1 MMRTAGVNLTRL
13 RRGASLVMLPE
24 SRRARV
30 RPPPDFARADMP
42 KHRWIYAC
50 LWLCFLRWCSLV
62 LAAGQA
68 PAQPGGRYLVD
79 VWENDDGLPQS
90 SIIAMTQTRDG
101 YLWLGTVNGLV
112 RFDGKRFTVFDEDTT
127 PGLGGSPIVSLF
139 EDTRDNLWIGSE
151 GAGVILVG
159 KGGSVTNLGIGRGS
173 RELRISE
180 DASGAVWVCMAD
192 GPLWRCR
199 DGATNSFRS
208 STGYRWVMA
217 EKSGKLW
224 AMAEGQM
231 IEVQT
236 DGDFSRGVLPAQRRG
251 PVENL
256 DWLLASRNGG
266 HWRLANGRIGKWT
279 GDTLDRDF
287 GSNHWSYARVSAAC
301 EDREG
306 NLVVGT
312 LGEGVFVYHLAGGVS
327 SISTNEGL
335 SGNLILSLALDREG
349 TLWVGTDGAG
359 LNRVKPRH
367 FQVVEQ
373 TRGVTVR
380 SVCEDGQGGLWMS
393 FNAVELNAN
402 GAGYVKD
409 GVFRGYG
416 RTEGLFNSS
425 VWSVFVDRKGQVW
438 AGTYGG
444 LFQFINGR
452 FHGIGTVEAGW
463 PRILAI
469 HEDRQGQLWLGAQ
482 AGLVRWAGRDS
493 KVFGRRDGLSAEEV
507 LAMADDSEGNLWI
520 GARGGGLNRLLAGKF
535 TSFHRPDALPA
546 ADISSL
552 YVDADGVLWV
562 GTLGGGL
569 ARFHRGKWTRYTTR
583 EGLVSKSIGY
593 LVEDTQGYLW
603 IGSNQGLMRV
613 KKQALNDCASG
624 ALASLPV
631 RVFGQPDGLP
641 TVECILG
648 SQPGAC
654 RTRDGRLWFP
664 TIKGLAHVDPARIVS
679 NTNPPPVVIESVLVD
694 GAVRSASGLRARPPQ
709 RIVMSP
715 QDERLEIQYTS
726 LNLSASD
733 RARFKHR
740 LEGHETAWAEVG
752 NLRIASYSRL
762 PPGEYRFQVTAC
774 NEDGVW
780 NEMGAEVTLVVEPHY
795 WQTRWFLGLV
805 GAAVLG
811 LVAGAVYY
819 VSTQKL
825 QRQLAGLRQQEALE
839 QERSRIA
846 RDIHDQL
853 GANLTQVSLL
863 GELVE
868 SDKDQPDEVAAHA
881 KQISQTALETSR
893 ALDEIVWTVNP
904 RNDTLDGLVNY
915 ICKYAQDYL
924 AVAGLRYRLDVPAQ
938 LPNAPISPEVRHN
951 VFLASKEA
959 ITNVVRHA
967 QASSAWLRL
976 RLEPGRF
983 TIEIQDDGRGPAG
996 TREER
1001 AQTRNGLRN
1010 MGRRME
1016 DVGGSFEIGPAPE
1029 RGTLVR
1035 LTAPFKCQ

>member
-1 MMRTAGVNLTRL
+1 
-13 RRGASLVMLPE
+13 
-24 SRRARV
+24 
-30 RPPPDFARADMP
+30 MP
-42 KHRWIYAC
+42 KHRWLPAF
-50 LWLCFLRWCSLV
+50 LWPCFLMWCSPV
-62 LAAGQA
+62 LAAGHA
-68 PAQPGGRYLVD
+68 PPQSGSRYLVD

-112 RFDGKRFTVFDEDTT
+112 RFDGMKFTVFDEDTT
-127 PGLGGSPIVSLF
+127 PGLGSSPIVSLF
-139 EDTRDNLWIGSE
+139 EDTRENLWIGTE
-151 GAGVILVG
+151 GAGVILAG
-159 KGGSVTNLGIGRGS
+159 KDGSVTNLGVGRGG
-173 RELRISE
+173 RDLRVCE
-180 DASGAVWVCMAD
+180 DVSGAVWVCTA
-192 GPLWRCR
+192 GQLWRYW
-199 DGATNSFRS
+199 DGETNSFRS
-208 STGYRWVMA
+208 PSGYRWVIA
-217 EKSGKLW
+217 EKPGRLW
-224 AMAEGQM
+224 AVAEGQM
-231 IEVQT
+231 LDVKA
-236 DGDFSRGVLPAQRRG
+236 DGDFARGVLPAQRRG

-256 DWLLASRNGG
+256 DWLLASRSGG
-266 HWRLANGRIGKWT
+266 HWRLANGRIGKWM
-279 GDTLDRDF
+279 GDTLERDF
-287 GSNHWSYARVSAAC
+287 GSNRWSYARVEAAC
-301 EDREG
+301 EDQEG

-312 LGEGVFVYHLAGGVS
+312 RGEGVFVYDLAGGVT

-335 SGNLILSLALDREG
+335 SGNIILSLAVDREG

-359 LNRVKPRH
+359 LNRVKPQLFH
-367 FQVVEQ
+367 VLNQ

-380 SVCEDGQGGLWMS
+380 SVCEDAQGGLWMS
-393 FNAVELNAN
+393 FNVVEFNAN
-402 GAGYVKD
+402 AAGYLKD
-409 GVFRGYG
+409 GVFHGYG
-416 RTEGLFNSS
+416 RAEGLLNASVSS
-425 VWSVFVDRKGQVW
+425 AFVDRNQQVW

-444 LFQFINGR
+444 LFQFQNNQ
-452 FHGIGTVEAGW
+452 FHGIATVDA
-463 PRILAI
+463 RAI
-469 HEDRQGQLWLGAQ
+469 HEDRQGQLWLGTE

-493 KVFGRRDGLSAEEV
+493 KVFGRRDGLSADEV
-507 LAMADDSEGNLWI
+507 RAIADDPQGNLWI
-520 GARGGGLNRLLAGKF
+520 GTRGGGLNRLQAGKF
-535 TSFHRPDALPA
+535 TSFHSPDTLPA
-546 ADISSL
+546 GDISSL
-552 YVDADGVLWV
+552 YVDGDGVLWV

-569 ARFHRGKWTRYTTR
+569 ARFHQGKWTRYTTR

-603 IGSNQGLMRV
+603 IGSNRGLMRV
-613 KKQALNDCASG
+613 KKKALNDCADG
-624 ALASLPV
+624 ALAFLPV

-641 TVECILG
+641 TVECSQG

-664 TIKGLAHVDPARIVS
+664 TIKGLAHVDPSHIVP
-679 NTNPPPVVIESVLVD
+679 NTNPPPVVIEAVLVD
-694 GAVRSASGLRARPPQ
+694 GVARSDSGLRARPPQ

-715 QDERLEIQYTS
+715 QEERLEIQYTS
-726 LNLSASD
+726 LNLSAPD
-733 RARFKHR
+733 RARFKYR

-752 NLRIASYSRL
+752 NRRIASYSRL
-762 PPGEYRFQVTAC
+762 PPSEYRFQVTAC

-780 NEMGAEVTLVVEPHY
+780 NEQGAAVTLVVEPHF
-795 WQTRWFLGLV
+795 WQTRWFLGFAS
-805 GAAVLG
+805 AAVLG

-868 SDKDQPDEVAAHA
+868 SDKEHPEEVAAHA

-904 RNDTLDGLVNY
+904 QNDTLDGLVNY

-924 AVAGLRYRLDVPAQ
+924 AIAGLRYRLEVPAQ

-976 RLEPGRF
+976 KLEPGRF
-983 TIEIQDDGRGPAG
+983 TLEIQDDGRGPAG
-996 TREER
+996 TKEER
-1001 AQTRNGLRN
+1001 AQIRNGLRN
-1010 MGRRME
+1010 MAKRME
-1016 DVGGSFEIGPAPE
+1016 DVGGSFEIGAAPE

-1035 LTAPFKCQ
+1035 LTAPLKSH